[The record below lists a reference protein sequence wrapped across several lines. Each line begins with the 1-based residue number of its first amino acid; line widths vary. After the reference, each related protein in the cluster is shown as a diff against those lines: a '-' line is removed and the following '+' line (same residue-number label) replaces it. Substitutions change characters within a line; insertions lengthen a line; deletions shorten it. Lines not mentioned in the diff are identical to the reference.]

1 MTVEKFNLLS
11 FQGKMR
17 TLHFSWVAFFITF
30 VVWFNA
36 APLMQAIALS
46 LGVSPQELVVLATVN
61 VAIAVPARVII
72 GMLTDKYGP
81 RIMYS

>member
-1 MTVEKFNLLS
+1 MAVEKFNLLS

-36 APLMQAIALS
+36 APLHNASRLRRRTS
-46 LGVSPQELVVLATVN
+46 GLWLA
-61 VAIAVPARVII
+61 A
-72 GMLTDKYGP
+72 
-81 RIMYS
+81 